1 MKSFFGSVFFLLA
14 MVVLASSAAPIV
26 AKLVNTQVSSDS
38 NGNVTVGAMPAGTSL
53 VAVEIYDDINGVNPR
68 RIGAT
73 STFKLEP
80 GQGFNFIW
88 SDGKTSWWQMVTPN
102 TLPPAGLAIDASW
115 IDSKTGQPAC
125 KYLFPRK

>member
-102 TLPPAGLAIDASW
+102 TLPPAGLAD
-115 IDSKTGQPAC
+115 
-125 KYLFPRK
+125 RKSVV